1 MREWLRR
8 DLRRHAP
15 IMVQAHESESD
26 GTADGESDG
35 ADDVFSEYER
45 TQSERNKEA

>member
-8 DLRRHAP
+8 DLRRHVP
-15 IMVQAHESESD
+15 IMGQAPEAEAN
-26 GTADGESDG
+26 GTADGESYG
-35 ADDVFSEYER
+35 ADDVFSEHEK